1 MFGGPLFEV
10 ALVLLFVFVTM
21 SALVSAI
28 QELVVQV
35 FRLRSRNLRRGVTEL
50 LSDKHYKDEIAKRFY
65 RHPMIS
71 SLGKAGSSLT
81 SIESSAFLH
90 ALASAIQ
97 PNWSREDAV
106 IALPNSVAALADG
119 ELKNRLALVVPPP
132 SDEPDRDLIEK
143 SVDAWFQTSINKIS
157 QRYKA
162 DATALSYIVAASLT
176 VFFNVSPIE
185 IGQRLMQDN
194 SLRTAF
200 ASTVPELS
208 TLVFNAGPG
217 LQIATGTDAGAGA
230 EAASGDSPL
239 STGDVQTMLA
249 VFQCSRNEISFPV
262 GWPWMGD
269 ALDSLARSDVASFVH
284 LPTEKEAC
292 AAAVQR
298 ASNSPALQA
307 KLAEMGKAP
316 LAPATTQASDASFR
330 QYGPSFPTD
339 SPVMILLGWLVMTF
353 AAAQGAPFWFDA
365 LRRVLL
371 KR

>member
-1 MFGGPLFEV
+1 
-10 ALVLLFVFVTM
+10 LVLLFVFVTM

-28 QELVVQV
+28 QELIVQI
-35 FRLRSRNLRRGVTEL
+35 FRLRSRNLRNGITEL

-97 PNWSREDAV
+97 PSWSKEDAV
-106 IALPNSVAALADG
+106 AALPNSVVALADG

-132 SDEPDRDLIEK
+132 SNEPDRDLIEK

-162 DATALSYIVAASLT
+162 DAIALSYIVAASLT

-194 SLRTAF
+194 SLRTTF
-200 ASTVPELS
+200 ASTIPELS
-208 TLVFNAGPG
+208 TLVFNSGQGMPISTPADPTAAAQAAAGP
-217 LQIATGTDAGAGA
+217 
-230 EAASGDSPL
+230 SPL
-239 STGDVQTMLA
+239 TSTDVQTMLA
-249 VFQCSRNEISFPV
+249 IFQCSRNEISFPV

-269 ALDSLARSDVASFVH
+269 ALNSLARSDVASIVQ
-284 LPTEKEAC
+284 LPSEQDAC

-298 ASNSPALQA
+298 ASNSPTLQTQ
-307 KLAEMGKAP
+307 LAAMGKAP
-316 LAPATTQASDASFR
+316 VKAATPQAAQASFR
-330 QYGPSFPTD
+330 QYGPSFATD
-339 SPVMILLGWLVMTF
+339 SPLLILAGWLVMTF

-365 LRRVLL
+365 LRRVLT
-371 KR
+371 RR

>member
-28 QELVVQV
+28 QELVVQIL
-35 FRLRSRNLRRGVTEL
+35 RLRSRNLRRGITEL

-97 PNWSREDAV
+97 PAWSKEDAV

-132 SDEPDRDLIEK
+132 SDEPNRDLIEK
-143 SVDAWFQTSINKIS
+143 SVDAWFQTSITKIS

-208 TLVFNAGPG
+208 TLVFNTAPG
-217 LQIATGTDAGAGA
+217 LQISAPADAGAA
-230 EAASGDSPL
+230 TEAAGGGSPL
-239 STGDVQTMLA
+239 SPTDVQTMLA

-269 ALDSLARSDVASFVH
+269 ALDSFANSEVASFVH

-298 ASNSPALQA
+298 ASDSPALQA

-316 LAPATTQASDASFR
+316 LTPATTQSTEASFR
-330 QYGPSFPTD
+330 QYGPSFATD
-339 SPVMILLGWLVMTF
+339 SSLVILLGWLVMTF

-365 LRRVLL
+365 LRRVLM
-371 KR
+371 RR

>member
-1 MFGGPLFEV
+1 MIGGPLFEV

-21 SALVSAI
+21 SALVSAV
-28 QELVVQV
+28 QELVVQI
-35 FRLRSRNLRRGVTEL
+35 FRMRSGNLRRGITEL

-71 SLGKAGSSLT
+71 SLGRAGTSLT

-97 PNWSREDAV
+97 PNWSKEDPV
-106 IALPNSVAALADG
+106 TALPNSVAALADG
-119 ELKNRLALVVPPP
+119 ELKQRLSLVVPPP
-132 SDEPDRDLIEK
+132 SDTPDRNLIVQ
-143 SVDAWFQTSINKIS
+143 SVDAWFQTSISKIS

-162 DATALSYIVAASLT
+162 DARALSYITAACLT
-176 VFFNVSPIE
+176 VLFNVSPIE

-208 TLVFNAGPG
+208 TLVFNSGQG
-217 LQIATGTDAGAGA
+217 LPIATPSDSGAA
-230 EAASGDSPL
+230 ADAASGASPL
-239 STGDVQTMLA
+239 STTDVQTMLA

-262 GWPWMGD
+262 GWPWMGN
-269 ALDSLARSDVASFVH
+269 ALDSLANSDVASFVH
-284 LPTEKEAC
+284 VPSEKEAC
-292 AAAVQR
+292 AAAVER
-298 ASNSPALQA
+298 ASSSPALQA
-307 KLAEMGKAP
+307 KLAAVGTTT
-316 LAPATTQASDASFR
+316 ATSSTSQAANASFR
-330 QYGPSFPTD
+330 QYGPNFATD
-339 SPVMILLGWLVMTF
+339 SPAIILLGWLVMTF

>member
-1 MFGGPLFEV
+1 
-10 ALVLLFVFVTM
+10 LVLLFVFVTM

-35 FRLRSRNLRRGVTEL
+35 FRLRSRNLRRGITEL
-50 LSDKHYKDEIAKRFY
+50 LGDKHYKDEIAKRFY

-97 PNWSREDAV
+97 PNWSKDDAV

-119 ELKNRLALVVPPP
+119 ELKSRLTLVVPPP

-162 DATALSYIVAASLT
+162 DATALSYVVAASLT

-208 TLVFNAGPG
+208 TLVFNSGQGMPISTPADPTAAM
-217 LQIATGTDAGAGA
+217 QAAAGA
-230 EAASGDSPL
+230 SPL
-239 STGDVQTMLA
+239 STSDVQTMLA

-269 ALDSLARSDVASFVH
+269 ALNSLARSDVASLVQ
-284 LPTEKEAC
+284 LPSEQEAC
-292 AAAVQR
+292 AAAVER
-298 ASNSPALQA
+298 ASNSPALQT

-316 LAPATTQASDASFR
+316 ITRSTTHAAEASFR
-330 QYGPSFPTD
+330 QYGPSFATD
-339 SPVMILLGWLVMTF
+339 SPLLILAGWLVMTF